1 MAEKYQGN
9 SGYGQTVVNVT
20 DNSKFDPLTKE
31 LELRNESSSWDTS
44 VIQSAGADDIPTI
57 DLAPYL
63 HSKSDREL
71 EMTAIELREACEEVG
86 FFSIVGHKTNTTV
99 TERIFSAAKEFYALP
114 APAKNALLMDRPDW
128 KLKGA
133 GYMPFKNRKLPTR
146 DKANLNE
153 AFLIKRDYR
162 TGFDDNQWPQE
173 IELPGFREAV
183 EQYAIQIE
191 KLALD
196 LLPIYATA
204 LGVEKTFFDSAFIS
218 PSWRLRMTHYPPVE
232 LKSCDEYG
240 IAPHVDTTFLTI
252 LTQDNPGLVIF
263 SERRQRWLK
272 APRLDDAFIVNSG
285 ELLKQWTNDRF
296 ISVKHF
302 ANNNTSSIP
311 RYSIPFFFNANRD
324 FTMKCIPTCCGPD
337 NPERYPPL
345 SYGQSQAVAQG
356 E

>member
-1 MAEKYQGN
+1 MSTG
-9 SGYGQTVVNVT
+9 
-20 DNSKFDPLTKE
+20 KFDPLAKE
-31 LELRNESSSWDTS
+31 RQLRAESSSWDTG
-44 VIQSAGADDIPTI
+44 VIHNADADDIPVI

-63 HSKSDREL
+63 HSKGDREL
-71 EMTAIELREACEEVG
+71 EMTAIELDRACQEVG
-86 FFSIVGHKTNTTV
+86 FFSIIGHQVEPAITD
-99 TERIFSAAKEFYALP
+99 RIFSASRQFHALP
-114 APAKNALLMDRPDW
+114 SSAKTGLLMDRPDW
-128 KLKGA
+128 KLKGV

-153 AFLIKRDYR
+153 AFLIKRDEH
-162 TGFDDNQWPQE
+162 TVFDDNQWPPE
-173 IELPGFREAV
+173 NELPGFRRAV
-183 EQYAIQIE
+183 EQYANRLEQ
-191 KLALD
+191 LALA

-204 LGVEKTFFDSAFIS
+204 LGMEKNWFASAFTS
-218 PSWRLRMTHYPPVE
+218 PTWRLRMTRYPPVE
-232 LKSCDEYG
+232 LKSGDEYG

-263 SERRQRWLK
+263 SERRQCWIR
-272 APRLDDAFIVNSG
+272 APVLDNAFIVNSG

-302 ANNNTSSIP
+302 ANNNTSALS

-324 FTMKCIPTCCGPD
+324 FIMRCVPTCCGAD
-337 NPERYPPL
+337 NPAKYPPV